1 MLRAEPGAPTDE
13 DTYRRT
19 PPRLT
24 PRERQ
29 VLNGMREGLSNR
41 RVGRSLGISERT
53 VKVHVRSIFLKL
65 GAASRTEA
73 VVQGIRRGCISI

>member
-1 MLRAEPGAPTDE
+1 MGSMDE
-13 DTYRRT
+13 GEHELSVTRRT
-19 PPRLT
+19 P
-24 PRERQ
+24 REQQ
-29 VLNGMREGLSNR
+29 VLNRMREGLSNR